1 MTIETLKWVDNSL
14 ILLDQTLLPNKVEYK
29 AYHDVENI
37 AKAIENLVVRGAPAI
52 GLTAAYGIAI
62 SAYKAKKQS
71 PENFLKNISRASN
84 RLSQTRPTAVN
95 LFWAIDKMQ
104 TIINNQNNHSNHA
117 IYEALLSEAHAL
129 YEQDR
134 SICRRMGKLGAEL
147 LPKESRIITHCNA
160 GALATADY
168 GTALGM
174 VYSAKNTGKSITV
187 FASETRPLLQG
198 ARLTSWEL
206 MNNGID
212 VTVICDNMIASV
224 LRNENITCCIVGA
237 DRIAAN
243 GDIANKIGTYGLAIL
258 SKEHEV
264 PFYVVAPVSTLDLGN
279 KTGEDIPIEHRHDDE
294 VRYIANN
301 LTTGKNVR
309 VHNPAFDVTPHQ
321 LVSAI
326 ISEKGIA
333 KPPFPDT
340 LRSWKTDEHL
350 I

>member
-1 MTIETLKWVDNSL
+1 
-14 ILLDQTLLPNKVEYK
+14 
-29 AYHDVENI
+29 
-37 AKAIENLVVRGAPAI
+37 
-52 GLTAAYGIAI
+52 
-62 SAYKAKKQS
+62 
-71 PENFLKNISRASN
+71 
-84 RLSQTRPTAVN
+84 
-95 LFWAIDKMQ
+95 
-104 TIINNQNNHSNHA
+104 
-117 IYEALLSEAHAL
+117 
-129 YEQDR
+129 
-134 SICRRMGKLGAEL
+134 
-147 LPKESRIITHCNA
+147 
-160 GALATADY
+160 
-168 GTALGM
+168 
-174 VYSAKNTGKSITV
+174 
-187 FASETRPLLQG
+187 
-198 ARLTSWEL
+198 
-206 MNNGID
+206 
-212 VTVICDNMIASV
+212 MIASV

-264 PFYVVAPVSTLDLGN
+264 PFYVVAPISTLDLGN

-301 LTTGKNVR
+301 LITGKNVR

>member
-14 ILLDQTLLPNKVEYK
+14 VLLDQTLLPNKIEYK
-29 AYHDVENI
+29 KYRNVENI
-37 AKAIENLVVRGAPAI
+37 AEAIENLVVRGAPAI
-52 GLTAAYGIAI
+52 GLTAAYGIVI
-62 SAYKAKKQS
+62 SAYNAKEQT
-71 PENFLKNISRASN
+71 PENFLKNISTASN
-84 RLSQTRPTAVN
+84 RLSKTRPTAVN

-104 TIINNQNNHSNHA
+104 TILVKHNNHSNHA
-117 IYEALLSEAHAL
+117 IYEALLSEAHTL

-134 SICRRMGKLGAEL
+134 FICRRMGSLGAEL
-147 LPKESRIITHCNA
+147 LPEESRIITHCNA

-174 VYSAKNTGKSITV
+174 VYSAKNGGKSVTV

-212 VTVICDNMIASV
+212 VTVICDSMIASV
-224 LRNENITCCIVGA
+224 LRHENITCCIVGA

-258 SKEHEV
+258 AKEHGV
-264 PFYVVAPVSTLDLGN
+264 PFYVVAPVSTLDLTI
-279 KTGEDIPIEHRHDDE
+279 KTGEDIPIEHRHGDE
-294 VRYIANN
+294 VRCIMDH
-301 LTTGKNVR
+301 LITEKGVR
-309 VHNPAFDVTPHQ
+309 IHNPAFDVTPNQ
-321 LVSAI
+321 FVSAI

-333 KPPFPDT
+333 KSPFPNT
-340 LRSWKTDEHL
+340 LSCWKMNEPL